1 MTANEQ
7 TRTERIQTA
16 LEALPRNH
24 ETFRVPWRGGI
35 ELMPVIKIGLDSVVY
50 NPRSHR
56 IKSQLESE
64 QTIAGAVAADP
75 DSEDAQAG
83 IRSLLR
89 ATRGYERLKENLRGG
104 QREPGIL
111 TRSGRLI
118 NANTRAA
125 ALEELGEDYIEVAV
139 LPLDATLG
147 EIDDLELDLQ
157 VAEDYRQEYSF
168 TNELLFVDDLINE
181 HNRGEREVADRLR
194 WISSSKP
201 AAVRAGIERVRQS
214 VRMLALM
221 RAIQKASGGKV
232 RLTDFDEA
240 AQTLQEFDSDYESLR
255 AKDPVAADRMK
266 QARILGLLVNLGYER
281 QREVDASWV
290 ETYLAEA
297 LVENELL
304 QELVGPLS
312 VGESTEAEEEEALE
326 GLDELEETDESDES
340 DGENGADSDKAHK
353 VVSALVAKLG
363 HSAQEET
370 VTLPTADGPKEFQR
384 EAITDAV
391 SDAMRTAADEA
402 RIAARAGDALKLP
415 IAQAKDAAK
424 KLAKA
429 LDAYEKV
436 QGDSDFDFD
445 AFKHEIERAERALDA
460 LKSGVGL

>member
-7 TRTERIQTA
+7 TRTERIHTA

-24 ETFRVPWRGGI
+24 ETFRVRWRGGV
-35 ELMPVIKIGLDSVVY
+35 ERMPVIKIGLDSVVY

-64 QTIAGAVAADP
+64 QAIAAAVATDP

-89 ATRGYERLKENLRGG
+89 ATRGYERLKENLRSEG
-104 QREPGIL
+104 QREPGII

-157 VAEDYRQEYSF
+157 VAQDYKQEYSF
-168 TNELLFVDDLINE
+168 TNELLFVDDLISE
-181 HNRGEREVADRLR
+181 HNRGEREVAERLR
-194 WISSSKP
+194 WITSSKQS
-201 AAVRAGIERVRQS
+201 AVRAGIDRVRQS
-214 VRMLALM
+214 VRMLALI
-221 RAIQKASGGKV
+221 RAIQQASGGRV
-232 RLTDFDEA
+232 RLTDFDDA
-240 AQTLQEFDSDYESLR
+240 AQTLQEFDGDYESLR
-255 AKDPVAADRMK
+255 TKDPVAADRMK

-290 ETYLAEA
+290 ETYLADA

-304 QELVGPLS
+304 QELVEPLA
-312 VGESTEAEEEEALE
+312 GAETADPEEEDALE
-326 GLDELEETDESDES
+326 GLGELEDTDESN
-340 DGENGADSDKAHK
+340 GEGGADAEKAHK
-353 VVSALVAKLG
+353 VVSVLVAKLG
-363 HSAQEET
+363 HTAHEET
-370 VTLPTADGPKEFQR
+370 LILPTVDGPKEFQR

-391 SDAMRTAADEA
+391 NDAMRTAADEA
-402 RIAARAGDALKLP
+402 RTAARAGDALKLP
-415 IAQAKDAAK
+415 IAQAKDAGK

-436 QGDSDFDFD
+436 EDDPDFDFD
-445 AFKHEIERAERALDA
+445 AFKHEVERAERALEA
-460 LKSGVGL
+460 LKSGADL

>member
-7 TRTERIQTA
+7 TRTERIHTA

-35 ELMPVIKIGLDSVVY
+35 ERMAVIKIGLDSVVY

-64 QTIAGAVAADP
+64 QAIAAAVAADP
-75 DSEDAQAG
+75 DSEEAQAG

-89 ATRGYERLKENLRGG
+89 ATRGYERLKENLRAEG
-104 QREPGIL
+104 QREPGIM

-125 ALEELGEDYIEVAV
+125 ALEEMGEEYIEVAV

-157 VAEDYRQEYSF
+157 VAEDYKQDYSF
-168 TNELLFVDDLINE
+168 TNELLFVDDLISE
-181 HNRGEREVADRLR
+181 HNRDERDIADRLR
-194 WISSSKP
+194 WITSSKQS
-201 AAVRAGIERVRQS
+201 AVRAGIERVRQS
-214 VRMLALM
+214 VRMLALI
-221 RAIQKASGGKV
+221 RAIQQASGGKV
-232 RLTDFDEA
+232 RLTDFDDA
-240 AQTLQEFDSDYESLR
+240 AQTLQEFDSDYEALR
-255 AKDPVAADRMK
+255 TKDPVAADRMK

-290 ETYLAEA
+290 ETYLADA

-304 QELVGPLS
+304 QELVDPLA
-312 VGESTEAEEEEALE
+312 EAETAEAEDDETLE
-326 GLDELEETDESDES
+326 GLGELEETDETHGE
-340 DGENGADSDKAHK
+340 DGTDAAKAHK
-353 VVSALVAKLG
+353 VVSVLVAKLG

-384 EAITDAV
+384 EAVTDAV
-391 SDAMRTAADEA
+391 NDAMRTAADEA
-402 RIAARAGDALKLP
+402 RTAARAGDALKLP
-415 IAQAKDAAK
+415 IAQAKDAGK

-429 LDAYEKV
+429 LDAYGKV
-436 QGDSDFDFD
+436 KDDSDFDFE
-445 AFKHEIERAERALDA
+445 AFKHEVERAERALDA
-460 LKSGVGL
+460 LKSGAGI